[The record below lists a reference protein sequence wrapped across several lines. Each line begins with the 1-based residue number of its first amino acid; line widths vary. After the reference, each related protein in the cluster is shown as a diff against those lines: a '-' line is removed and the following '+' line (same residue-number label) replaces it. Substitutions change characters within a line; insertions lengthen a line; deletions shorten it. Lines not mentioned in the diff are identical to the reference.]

1 MVRARGRT
9 PAPPAGDGGADL
21 EVGRAA
27 VGIGV
32 LSLAVPP
39 GPGRGTADQRGP
51 GCMLGLLGPART
63 GTRRGRVHGVRR
75 HRRDGLI
82 DAAGTARAPTP
93 ARPIRLGSCRPTSIR
108 SEQRRV
114 GKESGRTGRYW
125 W

>member
-39 GPGRGTADQRGP
+39 GPGRGTADPRGP

-75 HRRDGLI
+75 HRRAGLI
-82 DAAGTARAPTP
+82 DAAGT
-93 ARPIRLGSCRPTSIR
+93 R
-108 SEQRRV
+108 SEEHTSALQSLTRISSAV
-114 GKESGRTGRYW
+114 FCL
-125 W
+125 